1 MKRVHVL
8 GYMSVVLGC
17 LGAGA
22 VASGSDP
29 MTFFPLVVIPS
40 FALGVLSSIRAATSE
55 VDTTANVDRPMHVLT
70 KLLFWLPTPARRDA
84 ASEPP
89 GVHETSSYR
98 TPATPS
104 QEATTPMET
113 PKYLLIGITIICLS
127 VVIPILYSIHAS
139 ARTPSPVPPSP
150 PDLRGQLDQSC
161 FANGTCLCGLS
172 CVQRQ
177 VAPGLRT
184 HKCEIAAPATSSSGG
199 AP

>member
-8 GYMSVVLGC
+8 GCMSVVLGC

-22 VASGSDP
+22 AASGSDP
-29 MTFFPLVVIPS
+29 MMTFFPLVVIPS
-40 FALGVLSSIRAATSE
+40 FALGVLSE
-55 VDTTANVDRPMHVLT
+55 VDTTANVDRAMHVLT

-98 TPATPS
+98 TPASPS

-113 PKYLLIGITIICLS
+113 LKHPKYLLIGITIVCLS

-139 ARTPSPVPPSP
+139 TRAPSPVPTSP

-184 HKCEIAAPATSSSGG
+184 HKCEIAAPAMSSSGG

>member
-1 MKRVHVL
+1 
-8 GYMSVVLGC
+8 
-17 LGAGA
+17 
-22 VASGSDP
+22 
-29 MTFFPLVVIPS
+29 
-40 FALGVLSSIRAATSE
+40 
-55 VDTTANVDRPMHVLT
+55 
-70 KLLFWLPTPARRDA
+70 
-84 ASEPP
+84 
-89 GVHETSSYR
+89 
-98 TPATPS
+98 
-104 QEATTPMET
+104 MEILKH

-139 ARTPSPVPPSP
+139 ARAPSPVPTSP